1 MDILALLQPLNSLLT
16 GTTMRQ
22 MSMIVQAML
31 AMTGRVTMLGI
42 ARWSGAGGSYRTVQ
56 RFFHTAIPWAEMLWL
71 FFQRYLLWAKD
82 EYILAGDEVV
92 VSKAGKETYGLDRF
106 FSSLY
111 QRAIPG
117 LAFFAF
123 SLVSVQERHAYP
135 VMIEQVVRTAEEK
148 AASRAKAEKRKRKGK
163 SILPGKR
170 GRPKGS
176 KNRNKQVVTL
186 NSELQR
192 IQAMLER
199 LLKRTQEWITLKYL
213 ALDGHFGHNAAMQ
226 MVRQCGL
233 HLISK
238 LRSDAALYLP
248 YDGPYC
254 GHGQPKK
261 YGNKINYNHLPEK
274 HLKHSFVEGGIQTC
288 IYQATMLHKEFA
300 HSLNVVILAKTNLQ
314 TQARAH
320 VVLFSSDLDLPFDKL
335 VDAYSLRFQIEFNFR
350 DAKQF
355 WGLEDFMTVSQT
367 AVINAANLSL
377 FMVNLVHLLL
387 RRFRRSAPLSGVL
400 DLKAHY
406 RGCMYVNETIK
417 LLPQKPDDIFVANI
431 FTKVAA
437 LGRIHPSKTAFSL
450 T

>member
-1 MDILALLQPLNSLLT
+1 
-16 GTTMRQ
+16 MRQ

-56 RFFHTAIPWAEMLWL
+56 RFFHTVIPWAEMLWL
-71 FFQRYLLWAKD
+71 FFQRYLLWAED

-163 SILPGKR
+163 SISPGKR

-233 HLISK
+233 HLVSK

-254 GHGQPKK
+254 GHGQLKK

-274 HLKHSFVEGGIQTC
+274 RLNHSFVEGGIQTC
-288 IYQATMLHKEFA
+288 IYQALCCTR
-300 HSLNVVILAKTNLQ
+300 SLPNPECGHFAKTNLQ

-320 VVLFSSDLDLPFDKL
+320 VILFSSDL
-335 VDAYSLRFQIEFNFR
+335 
-350 DAKQF
+350 
-355 WGLEDFMTVSQT
+355 T
-367 AVINAANLSL
+367 
-377 FMVNLVHLLL
+377 
-387 RRFRRSAPLSGVL
+387 
-400 DLKAHY
+400 
-406 RGCMYVNETIK
+406 C
-417 LLPQKPDDIFVANI
+417 
-431 FTKVAA
+431 
-437 LGRIHPSKTAFSL
+437 L
-450 T
+450 TTS

>member
-1 MDILALLQPLNSLLT
+1 
-16 GTTMRQ
+16 
-22 MSMIVQAML
+22 
-31 AMTGRVTMLGI
+31 MLGI

-56 RFFHTAIPWAEMLWL
+56 RFFHTVIPWAEMLWL

-123 SLVSVQERHAYP
+123 SLVSVQERRAYP
-135 VMIEQVVRTAEEK
+135 VMIEPVVRTAEEK

-163 SILPGKR
+163 SISPGKR

-192 IQAMLER
+192 IQAMLEK
-199 LLKRTQEWITLKYL
+199 LLKRTQEWVALKYL
-213 ALDGHFGHNAAMQ
+213 ALDGHFGHHAALQ

-274 HLKHSFVEGGIQTC
+274 HLKHSFVEGGIQTR

-300 HSLNVVILAKTNLQ
+300 QSLNVVILAKTNLH

-355 WGLEDFMTVSQT
+355 WGLEDFMAVSQT

-377 FMVNLVHLLL
+377 FMVNLVYLLL
-387 RRFRRSAPLSGVL
+387 KRFRRSDPLFSVL

-417 LLPQKPDDIFVANI
+417 MLPQKPDDIFVANI

-437 LGRIHPSKTAFSL
+437 LGRIHPSETASSL
-450 T
+450 I